1 MRRVVITGIGMVTP
15 LGLNRA
21 DSWERCVQGR
31 SGVGPITKFDVS
43 AYPTRIGAEVKAF
56 DGKAVMDLKDASRYD
71 LVFQYSWSATREAVE
86 DAQLSVTPENAE
98 RVGVII
104 GSGIGGL
111 KNIADTSIQI
121 QTEGPRRVSPF
132 FVAGSIIN
140 SCSGYAAIRLGAK
153 GPNYGVVSA
162 CATGNH
168 AIADGLHCIRRN
180 EADVMIVGGAEAPI
194 TPPGLAGFCAPRAL
208 SRRNEEPEK
217 ASRPFDRDR
226 DGFVLGEGAA
236 MLVIEELEH
245 ARRRG
250 APVYAEVVSCGM
262 SADAFHITAPAEK
275 GEGAARAMKLALA
288 WGGVKPEEIG
298 YINAHGTST
307 QIGDI
312 AETDAIKSAFGSHA
326 RKLAVSSTKS
336 MIGHLLGA
344 AAAVEA
350 GFTAMAIRDQIL
362 PPTINL
368 ENPDPA
374 CDLDYVPHKARK
386 AEVQCALSNG
396 FGFGGTNTSL
406 CLRRVEESKT

>member
-1 MRRVVITGIGMVTP
+1 MRRVVVTGIGMVTP
-15 LGLNRA
+15 LGLNA
-21 DSWERCVQGR
+21 PDSWKRCLAGE
-31 SGVGPITKFDVS
+31 SGIGPITRIDAS
-43 AYPTRIGAEVKAF
+43 AFPTRIAGEVKSLDAAKFF
-56 DGKAVMDLKDASRYD
+56 DPKDVGRYD
-71 LVFQYSWSATREAVE
+71 TVFHYSWAATHEAME
-86 DAQLSVTPENAE
+86 DSGLTIAPAE
-98 RVGVII
+98 AHRVGIVI

-111 KNIADTSIQI
+111 GNIYQTSISI
-121 QTEGPRRVSPF
+121 HEEGPRRVSPF

-140 SCSGYAAIRLGAK
+140 TCSGYAAIRLGAK

-168 AIADGLHCIRRN
+168 AIADGLHIIRRN
-180 EADVMIVGGAEAPI
+180 EADVMIVGGSEAPI

-208 SRRNEEPEK
+208 SRRNDEPER

-236 MLVIEELEH
+236 VLVIEEYEH
-245 ARRRG
+245 AKRRG
-250 APVYAEVVSCGM
+250 ATMLAEIVSCGM

-275 GEGAARAMKLALA
+275 GEGASRAITCALE
-288 WGGVKPEEIG
+288 WGGVHPEEID

-326 RKLAVSSTKS
+326 SKLAVSSTKS
-336 MIGHLLGA
+336 MTGHLLGA

-350 GFTAMAIRDQIL
+350 AFTVLAIRDQKI

-368 ENPDPA
+368 DNPDPQ
-374 CDLDYVPHKARK
+374 CDLDYVPKSARSK
-386 AEVQCALSNG
+386 SIRYALSNG

-406 CLRRVEESKT
+406 CLKHPSD

>member
-1 MRRVVITGIGMVTP
+1 MRRVVITGLGSVNP
-15 LGLNRA
+15 LGLSVQE
-21 DSWERCVQGR
+21 SWDNCINGR
-31 SGVGPITKFDVS
+31 SGIGRITRMNTD
-43 AYPTRIGAEVKAF
+43 AYPTKIAGEVKGFIGARY
-56 DGKAVMDLKDASRYD
+56 MDPKDAGRFD
-71 LVFQYSWSATREAVE
+71 VVFQFSWAATKEAVA
-86 DAQLSVTPENAE
+86 DAGLTVTPANAE
-98 RVGVII
+98 RVGIVI

-111 KNIADTSIQI
+111 GNIHDTSLMIAA
-121 QTEGPRRVSPF
+121 EGPRRVSPF

-168 AIADGLHCIRRN
+168 AIADGLHIIRRN
-180 EADVMIVGGAEAPI
+180 EADVMIVGGSEAPI

-208 SRRNEEPEK
+208 SKRNDEPER

-236 MLVIEELEH
+236 VLVLEELEH
-245 ARRRG
+245 ARKRG
-250 APVYAEVVSCGM
+250 ARMYAEVVSCGM

-275 GEGAARAMKLALA
+275 GEGAARAMKLALV
-288 WGGVKPEEIG
+288 WGDVDPSGID

-312 AETDAIKSAFGSHA
+312 AETDAIKSAFGVHA
-326 RKLAVSSTKS
+326 GKLAVSSTKS
-336 MIGHLLGA
+336 MTGHLLGA
-344 AAAVEA
+344 AAALEA
-350 GFTAMAIRDQIL
+350 VFTTLALHHQTI

-368 ENPDPA
+368 EHPDPA
-374 CDLDYVPHKARK
+374 CDLDYVPQKARK
-386 AEVQCALSNG
+386 ASLRYALSNG

-406 CLRRVEESKT
+406 LLRHTEA